1 LALEAIRLLRAV
13 GGTGRAGAPAAWVAP
28 AFARQVED
36 VRADLG
42 PIRSR
47 DSLAASFVR
56 EAARFDSV
64 RLAYAIRWLELGD
77 GRSRPAWPQ
86 QLLDRGPRLT

>member
-1 LALEAIRLLRAV
+1 MEPLDQDLDESELELLFV
-13 GGTGRAGAPAAWVAP
+13 
-28 AFARQVED
+28 
-36 VRADLG
+36 
-42 PIRSR
+42 
-47 DSLAASFVR
+47 SLDFLSPEPLDESPELPESLFPLSR